1 MSKASRLARPPS
13 AGAGSKLPSPR
24 KECPVGA
31 AAGSG
36 RARVQTVGEKLMR
49 AGNDGGLARQKSL
62 VPAAPV
68 PGDKAQTGSQ
78 SETPSPSQGDNQSRN
93 MEALPP
99 KSRISPPKA
108 SAHQH
113 GSVQK
118 QTKSNLKVT
127 SPEDAE
133 HVSRRQASPNG
144 TPPSRG
150 DPKASRTVPRR
161 HTVGGARSSREI
173 LAMQP
178 SDMDKKREAFLEHL
192 KQKYPHHASAIMGHQ
207 ERLREQ
213 SRSPK
218 HGPSPQPSVVD
229 QLDHLSLASLESL
242 DTMSEAD
249 APTAFTRGSRV
260 RASLPVVRS
269 TNQTKDRSLGVLYL
283 QYGEETKQIRMPN
296 EITSADTVRA
306 LFVSAFP
313 QQLTMKMLESPSVA
327 VYVKDDMRNVYYEL
341 SDVRNITDHSCLKVY
356 HKDPAQA
363 FSHGPRPTNGDARM
377 NREMMYASRDGQ
389 HPLRQPPMGPP
400 PHHPMQGSLSPPTPH
415 SMPPSPSR
423 IPFGPRQGSIPSSA
437 TIPRDRLSNA
447 NPPARSIS
455 PCPSAILERR
465 DVKPDEDMGGKSHTL
480 TRGNEGLY
488 ADPYLLQE
496 GRMSLASSHGAH
508 PAPGL
513 DGPDHGLG
521 GYHRAS
527 IRSTG
532 SYSGPSPTDSM
543 DHPSLYR
550 QKSRNSQLPTLGSKT
565 PPPSPHRMT
574 EVRMIDIHGG
584 PPHSGP
590 PHGGPPHGG
599 PPHGGPPHGGPPHG
613 GPLHGGPPHGG
624 SPHGGSPHGGPPHG
638 GPPHG
643 GPPHGGPPHG
653 GSPHGGP
660 PHGGP
665 PHGGPPHG
673 GPPHGGPPHGGPPHG
688 GPPHGGPPHGGPPH
702 GGPPHGGPPHG
713 VPLERCSPVRQSFRK
728 EEVAGAKTR
737 NNLASPV
744 VSDLQGPLQ
753 GPNPA
758 ANDPQTRE
766 RMKAMEQQIASLT
779 GLVQHALLK
788 GPNTSGTKE
797 PLSERPSKTSS
808 PAHSVNS
815 AGGSP
820 VLAPKSSAGPS
831 ERASAPLQVNLLQF
845 RKSVSDLRLQLQQ
858 MRQLQLQN
866 QEALR
871 VQLKRAEQEI
881 SVKLAEALRRME
893 DPVQRQRALVEED
906 RHKYL
911 GLEEQVLSQLGELE
925 QYVDSL
931 KKDSVGPHRAV
942 TLKDVEEG
950 AVTLRKVGE
959 SLAGLKGEFPALQTR
974 MRAVLRVEVEAVKFL
989 KEEPH
994 KLDSML
1000 KRVKGLTETLS
1011 GLRRC
1016 ATEGLQKGSDVSASA
1031 SLKAAPVDGGPAA
1044 AVAESP
1050 VDAPPASAQ
1059 PGSAALPEPQSSSIR
1074 SEVMPPSPVVI
1085 HHVQSSPV
1093 HMQQSQQSA
1102 ALMAQPSPPLTPS
1115 PTHVPSPNPGQSQSQ
1130 SQSQGRD
1137 SPKGASS
1144 DPPSPA
1150 RHKKAHA
1157 NGVNNGNGSANQDL
1171 IIEELQSSQG
1181 KSKNRAMSIEAAEK
1195 EWEERRQ
1202 NMGHYDGKE
1211 FEKILQEAQANMM
1224 KGIPSL
1230 DMDENPAAPPGAT
1243 GDQTDTHNP
1252 VESPSEPDASSEK
1265 PAKPGPEK
1273 PPKPVL
1279 EKPAKPTLERPSKA
1293 GAERPS
1299 TTKPASTDKVTK
1311 LGSEKASKSPPPPP
1325 PRKTYSSSSSGMT
1338 TTRSG
1343 EVVYTSRKES
1353 VSAQEGE
1360 EEATPPAP
1368 QPKPAKVPPEVKPK
1382 SASPPPITAS
1392 VIQDEEDE
1400 GDKIM
1405 AELQVFQK
1413 CTVKDVGVKNL
1424 VEPTTRIEPQIRELR
1439 PGALLPLKEKK
1450 QSSEPSRE
1458 DKDPDTD
1465 ENGNTTV
1472 RQSPGVIYYVT
1483 GQISKELPPPS
1494 GTEDTNERREPTL
1507 PPSQVSNVNAND
1519 NSPSQQQRPLS
1530 KPPVSPPPVSPP
1542 PVSPPPISPKP
1553 VGLNSFKLPKK
1564 QVKRSVSLKTSTEVE
1579 KGNILNQINSEKKLK
1594 ASVIQEH
1601 ISSSKSIIPEPV
1613 ATTTISALRG
1623 EPKSGAIF
1631 PEKAHNESSN
1641 QPGDTCEGGDEEAS
1655 LSPDLPGEEA
1665 PPPPD
1670 NIAFMI
1676 TNTKVQALSS
1686 GEYQE
1691 LVNAK
1696 KGSVQTVT
1704 VGEAGTR
1711 SNATGDSATDP
1722 SSPQDNGFNKKP
1734 VIIIFDEPMDIRSAY
1749 KRLSTIFEC
1758 EEELERMLAEE
1769 RIDEESE
1776 ESDTERSGGL
1786 QVKVGG
1792 LEGGDDTATKVCGG
1806 LSSSQAAS
1814 DRSSLS
1820 SSSSSSISEVTEG
1833 GVNTASTAGTKQD
1846 GKKKFKFKFPKK
1858 QLAALS
1864 QAIRT
1869 GTKSGKKT
1877 LQVVVYEDE
1886 EESDGTI
1893 RQHKEAKRFEIR
1905 SKASA
1910 DNPKAPGSAQVK
1922 RDNSESICRTDEI
1935 RKSTYKTL
1943 DSLEQ
1948 TIKQLETTISEMGPC
1963 SAEEP
1968 VCTEEPKFGN
1978 RSSSEGVGLKRS
1990 SSLPTSKGPKVPLP
2004 SKSSLRKKTK
2014 PQLLPRP
2021 VLIPTT
2027 TTTSATALSAPSTV
2041 QQNASVA
2048 SPTSRMPVPL
2058 SAKSRQSSG
2067 TTDKAGKQQKLQD
2080 AQRQFRQA
2088 NGSAK
2093 RVGGDHKATSPTVPA
2108 SKIPAFYPSS
2118 TKGSS
2123 QSAPNSDA
2131 TNPINP
2137 SSSSSSSSST
2147 PTPTPTT
2154 TKSSLSSPHPPRSGS
2169 VSSSHIPSLSNGSL
2183 KPPAPSQHTGKT
2195 LSFSSQTQNGR
2206 AHSSSSSSSSSF
2218 SSSSSSSS
2226 SPSPLSPTPLGPGG
2240 KSIRTI
2246 HTPSF
2251 TSYRPHNGGGGGKS
2265 CIPTATA
2272 SKDTA

>member
-13 AGAGSKLPSPR
+13 AGASSKLPSPR
-24 KECPVGA
+24 KECPGA
-31 AAGSG
+31 ATGAG
-36 RARVQTVGEKLMR
+36 RARVLSVGEKLMR
-49 AGNDGGLARQKSL
+49 AGSDGILSRQKSL
-62 VPAAPV
+62 TAAVPQ
-68 PGDKAQTGSQ
+68 DKVQ
-78 SETPSPSQGDNQSRN
+78 SETQAETQDPRQTLGEKGQNLE
-93 MEALPP
+93 MVPP
-99 KSRISPPKA
+99 KSSIRPPKA
-108 SAHQH
+108 SSHQH
-113 GSVQK
+113 GSVHK
-118 QTKSNLKVT
+118 HTKSNLKVT
-127 SPEDAE
+127 SPEDGE
-133 HVSRRQASPNG
+133 HISRRQASPNG
-144 TPPSRG
+144 TAHPRG
-150 DPKASRTVPRR
+150 DAKGSRTVPRR
-161 HTVGGARSSREI
+161 HTLGGARGSREI

-218 HGPSPQPSVVD
+218 HGPSPQPSVGD
-229 QLDHLSLASLESL
+229 QVDHLSLASLESL
-242 DTMSEAD
+242 DAMSEAD
-249 APTAFTRGSRV
+249 APSTFTRGSRV

-283 QYGEETKQIRMPN
+283 QYGDETKQIRMPN
-296 EITSADTVRA
+296 EITSIDTIRA

-327 VYVKDDMRNVYYEL
+327 VYVKDDMRNMYYEL
-341 SDVRNITDHSCLKVY
+341 ADVRNITDHSCLKVY

-363 FSHGPRPTNGDARM
+363 FSHGPRPANGDARM
-377 NREMMYASRDGQ
+377 HSDMVHAGHDGQ
-389 HPLRQPPMGPP
+389 HPLRHPPMGPP
-400 PHHPMQGSLSPPTPH
+400 PHHPMQGALPPSPH

-423 IPFGPRQGSIPSSA
+423 IPFGPRQGSLPGTA
-437 TIPRDRLSNA
+437 TVPRDRLSNA

-465 DVKPDEDMGGKSHTL
+465 DVKPDEDMGGKSHSL
-480 TRGNEGLY
+480 SRGNEGLY

-496 GRMSLASSHGAH
+496 GRMAMAAAHGPH
-508 PAPGL
+508 PNPGL
-513 DGPDHGLG
+513 DGPEHIMG
-521 GYHRAS
+521 GFHRAS
-527 IRSTG
+527 IRSTS
-532 SYSGPSPTDSM
+532 SYTGPSPTDTM

-574 EVRMIDIHGG
+574 EVRMIDIH
-584 PPHSGP
+584 SGP
-590 PHGGPPHGG
+590 PHGIPPHGM
-599 PPHGGPPHGGPPHG
+599 
-613 GPLHGGPPHGG
+613 
-624 SPHGGSPHGGPPHG
+624 SM
-638 GPPHG
+638 
-643 GPPHGGPPHG
+643 
-653 GSPHGGP
+653 
-660 PHGGP
+660 
-665 PHGGPPHG
+665 
-673 GPPHGGPPHGGPPHG
+673 
-688 GPPHGGPPHGGPPH
+688 
-702 GGPPHGGPPHG
+702 
-713 VPLERCSPVRQSFRK
+713 ERSSPVRQSYRK
-728 EEVAGAKTR
+728 EEVAGAKPR
-737 NNLASPV
+737 NNMGGPA
-744 VSDLQGPLQ
+744 VSDLQGHLQ
-753 GPNPA
+753 GPVPPA
-758 ANDPQTRE
+758 SDHQTRE

-788 GPNTSGTKE
+788 GPNTSATKE
-797 PLSERPSKTSS
+797 PQSERPPKTSS
-808 PAHSVNS
+808 PAHSAHS
-815 AGGSP
+815 SGGSP
-820 VLAPKSSAGPS
+820 ILAPKVNAAPSDKSSS
-831 ERASAPLQVNLLQF
+831 VPLKVNLLQF
-845 RKSVSDLRLQLQQ
+845 RKNVSDLRMQLHQ

-881 SVKLAEALRRME
+881 SIKLAEAMHRLE

-911 GLEEQVLSQLGELE
+911 GLEERVLTQLSELE
-925 QYVDSL
+925 QYVGSL
-931 KKDSVGPHRAV
+931 QKDSATTQRAV

-1000 KRVKGLTETLS
+1000 KRVKSLTDTLS
-1011 GLRRC
+1011 SLRRC
-1016 ATEGLQKGSDVSASA
+1016 ATEFSQKGPDPSTPVSVDSSPAAASAEASA
-1031 SLKAAPVDGGPAA
+1031 SP
-1044 AVAESP
+1044 
-1050 VDAPPASAQ
+1050 Q
-1059 PGSAALPEPQSSSIR
+1059 PGSTSAPLEPQSSTIR
-1074 SEVMPPSPVVI
+1074 SEVMPSSPVVI

-1093 HMQQSQQSA
+1093 HIQQSQQSA
-1102 ALMAQPSPPLTPS
+1102 ALTAQPSPPLTPS
-1115 PTHVPSPNPGQSQSQ
+1115 PTHVPSPSLSK
-1130 SQSQGRD
+1130 SQGQD
-1137 SPKGASS
+1137 SPKGAAS

-1150 RHKKAHA
+1150 RQKKTHG
-1157 NGVNNGNGSANQDL
+1157 NPVNNGNSTNQDL
-1171 IIEELQSSQG
+1171 VIEELQNSQD
-1181 KSKNRAMSIEAAEK
+1181 KTKNRAMSIEAAEK
-1195 EWEERRQ
+1195 EWEEKRQ
-1202 NMGHYDGKE
+1202 NMGHYDGRE

-1230 DMDENPAAPPGAT
+1230 EVEDNPALLPAANIVQE
-1243 GDQTDTHNP
+1243 DIHSP
-1252 VESPSEPDASSEK
+1252 VESEPWSEPYSDK
-1265 PAKPGPEK
+1265 PAKKVPEK
-1273 PPKPVL
+1273 PPKLLMEKPSKPAL
-1279 EKPAKPTLERPSKA
+1279 EKSSKTATKPTATDSL
-1293 GAERPS
+1293 
-1299 TTKPASTDKVTK
+1299 TKQ
-1311 LGSEKASKSPPPPP
+1311 GSEKASKSPPPPP
-1325 PRKTYSSSSSGMT
+1325 PRKTYPSSSSGMT

-1360 EEATPPAP
+1360 EEAPPSSP
-1368 QPKPAKVPPEVKPK
+1368 QPKPNKVLPETKPK
-1382 SASPPPITAS
+1382 PSTPPPVTTPAPRE
-1392 VIQDEEDE
+1392 EEDD

-1413 CTVKDVGVKNL
+1413 CTVKDVGLKNS

-1439 PGALLPLKEKK
+1439 PGTLLPLKEKK

-1458 DKDPDTD
+1458 EKDPDTD

-1483 GQISKELPPPS
+1483 GQIPKDHPPTS
-1494 GTEDTNERREPTL
+1494 GTEDTEPAQ
-1507 PPSQVSNVNAND
+1507 PPTQVSNVNVNE
-1519 NSPSQQQRPLS
+1519 NSPSQQQQQPPPL
-1530 KPPVSPPPVSPP
+1530 SPPPKSP
-1542 PVSPPPISPKP
+1542 VTPPPISPKP
-1553 VGLNSFKLPKK
+1553 VGLNGFKLPRKH
-1564 QVKRSVSLKTSTEVE
+1564 VKRSESLKTSAEMQ
-1579 KGNILNQINSEKKLK
+1579 KGKILNKMNAAKRSKTIQEDVSYSKNIMPESVETTTASGVKDAPKSSQSKKSSGEDSVPPK
-1594 ASVIQEH
+1594 ASFDD
-1601 ISSSKSIIPEPV
+1601 S
-1613 ATTTISALRG
+1613 
-1623 EPKSGAIF
+1623 
-1631 PEKAHNESSN
+1631 
-1641 QPGDTCEGGDEEAS
+1641 DEGAS

-1676 TNTKVQALSS
+1676 TNTKVQALSC

-1704 VGEAGTR
+1704 VG
-1711 SNATGDSATDP
+1711 NATNRGNGMADP
-1722 SSPQDNGFNKKP
+1722 SAPQDNGFNKKP

-1758 EEELERMLAEE
+1758 EEELDRMLAEE
-1769 RIDEESE
+1769 RIEEEDEESD
-1776 ESDTERSGGL
+1776 SERRP
-1786 QVKVGG
+1786 VKA
-1792 LEGGDDTATKVCGG
+1792 EGAELVDGKKV
-1806 LSSSQAAS
+1806 
-1814 DRSSLS
+1814 S
-1820 SSSSSSISEVTEG
+1820 SSSSSSSLSELTDSG
-1833 GVNTASTAGTKQD
+1833 GNLESNGDAKQD
-1846 GKKKFKFKFPKK
+1846 SKKKFKFKFPKK
-1858 QLAALS
+1858 QLAALT

-1893 RQHKEAKRFEIR
+1893 RQHKEAKRFEISR
-1905 SKASA
+1905 SKSLA
-1910 DNPKAPGSAQVK
+1910 DTPKGTSTAPLK
-1922 RDNSESICRTDEI
+1922 RQTSESICRTDEI
-1935 RKSTYKTL
+1935 RKNTYKTL

-1948 TIKQLETTISEMGPC
+1948 TIKQLETTISEMGPR
-1963 SAEEP
+1963 SPEES
-1968 VCTEEPKFGN
+1968 VSTEEANAGN
-1978 RSSSEGVGLKRS
+1978 GKSSGEVGLKRS
-1990 SSLPTSKGPKVPLP
+1990 SSLPASRGPGPKVPT
-2004 SKSSLRKKTK
+2004 KNSLLKTTK

-2021 VLIPTT
+2021 VVI
-2027 TTTSATALSAPSTV
+2027 PSTNTSTV
-2041 QQNASVA
+2041 PSVPSTPQQNTSVA

-2058 SAKSRQSSG
+2058 SAKSRQSPG

-2093 RVGGDHKATSPTVPA
+2093 RVGGDHKTTSPTIPI

-2118 TKGSS
+2118 TKSSS
-2123 QSAPNSDA
+2123 QSAQNSDA

-2137 SSSSSSSSST
+2137 SSSSV
-2147 PTPTPTT
+2147 
-2154 TKSSLSSPHPPRSGS
+2154 TKSSILSSHAPRSGS
-2169 VSSSHIPSLSNGSL
+2169 LPSSHIPSLSNGVL
-2183 KPPAPSQHTGKT
+2183 KLPAPTQHTGKA

-2206 AHSSSSSSSSSF
+2206 VHSSSSSSFS

-2251 TSYRPHNGGGGGKS
+2251 TSYRSHNGNSGKS

-2272 SKDTA
+2272 AKDTT

>member
-13 AGAGSKLPSPR
+13 LGAGSKLPSPR
-24 KECPVGA
+24 KECPGTA
-31 AAGSG
+31 AAAG
-36 RARVQTVGEKLMR
+36 RARVLSVGEKLMR
-49 AGNDGGLARQKSL
+49 AGSDGILSRQKSL
-62 VPAAPV
+62 TAAVPQ
-68 PGDKAQTGSQ
+68 DKAQRETQTETQAPSQ
-78 SETPSPSQGDNQSRN
+78 SPCEKGQN
-93 MEALPP
+93 MEAVPP

-108 SAHQH
+108 SSQ
-113 GSVQK
+113 GSVHK

-133 HVSRRQASPNG
+133 HVSRRKASPNG
-144 TPPSRG
+144 TAPLSG
-150 DPKASRTVPRR
+150 DAKGSRTVPRR
-161 HTVGGARSSREI
+161 HTLGGARGSREI

-218 HGPSPQPSVVD
+218 HGPSPQPSVGDQVD
-229 QLDHLSLASLESL
+229 HISLASLESL

-249 APTAFTRGSRV
+249 APTGFTRGSRV

-283 QYGEETKQIRMPN
+283 QYGDETKQIRMPN
-296 EITSADTVRA
+296 EVTSIDTVRA

-327 VYVKDDMRNVYYEL
+327 VYVKDDMRNMYYEL
-341 SDVRNITDHSCLKVY
+341 TDVRNITDHSCLKVY

-363 FSHGPRPTNGDARM
+363 FSHGPRPANGDARM
-377 NREMMYASRDGQ
+377 HSEMVHAGRDGP

-400 PHHPMQGSLSPPTPH
+400 LHHPMQGALPPTPH

-423 IPFGPRQGSIPSSA
+423 IPFVPRQGSIPGSA
-437 TIPRDRLSNA
+437 TIPRDRVSNT
-447 NPPARSIS
+447 NPPARSNS

-465 DVKPDEDMGGKSHTL
+465 DVKPDEDMGGKSHSL
-480 TRGNEGLY
+480 ARGNEGLY

-496 GRMSLASSHGAH
+496 GRMTMATAHGPH
-508 PAPGL
+508 PNPGL
-513 DGPDHGLG
+513 DGPEHGMG
-521 GYHRAS
+521 GFHRAS
-527 IRSTG
+527 IRSTS
-532 SYSGPSPTDSM
+532 SYSGPSPTDTI

-565 PPPSPHRMT
+565 PPPSPHRMA

-584 PPHSGP
+584 PPHCV
-590 PHGGPPHGG
+590 
-599 PPHGGPPHGGPPHG
+599 
-613 GPLHGGPPHGG
+613 
-624 SPHGGSPHGGPPHG
+624 
-638 GPPHG
+638 
-643 GPPHGGPPHG
+643 
-653 GSPHGGP
+653 
-660 PHGGP
+660 
-665 PHGGPPHG
+665 
-673 GPPHGGPPHGGPPHG
+673 
-688 GPPHGGPPHGGPPH
+688 
-702 GGPPHGGPPHG
+702 PPHG
-713 VPLERCSPVRQSFRK
+713 VPIERSSPVRQSFRK
-728 EEVAGAKTR
+728 EEVTGTKPR
-737 NNLASPV
+737 NNMGSPV
-744 VSDLQGPLQ
+744 VADLQGHLQ
-753 GPNPA
+753 GPIPA
-758 ANDPQTRE
+758 DHQTRE
-766 RMKAMEQQIASLT
+766 R
-779 GLVQHALLK
+779 
-788 GPNTSGTKE
+788 P
-797 PLSERPSKTSS
+797 PKTSS
-808 PAHSVNS
+808 PAHSAHS
-815 AGGSP
+815 SGGSP
-820 VLAPKSSAGPS
+820 VLAPKSNAAPSDKGSGP
-831 ERASAPLQVNLLQF
+831 LKVNLLQF
-845 RKSVSDLRLQLQQ
+845 RKNVSDLRMQLHQ

-881 SVKLAEALRRME
+881 SVKLAEAMRGLE

-911 GLEEQVLSQLGELE
+911 GLEERVLSQLGELE
-925 QYVDSL
+925 QYVISL
-931 KKDSVGPHRAV
+931 QKDSAATHRVV

-1000 KRVKGLTETLS
+1000 KRVKSLTDTLS
-1011 GLRRC
+1011 SLRRS
-1016 ATEGLQKGSDVSASA
+1016 ATEGHQKGPDPSANV
-1031 SLKAAPVDGGPAA
+1031 PVGNSPSAA
-1044 AVAESP
+1044 AVAAEAPAEAP
-1050 VDAPPASAQ
+1050 VQ
-1059 PGSAALPEPQSSSIR
+1059 PGSTSAPLEPQSSTIR
-1074 SEVMPPSPVVI
+1074 SEVMPSSPVVI

-1102 ALMAQPSPPLTPS
+1102 ALTAQPSPPLTPS
-1115 PTHVPSPNPGQSQSQ
+1115 PSHAPSPNLSK
-1130 SQSQGRD
+1130 SQGRE
-1137 SPKGASS
+1137 SPKGAAL

-1150 RHKKAHA
+1150 RHKKTHG
-1157 NGVNNGNGSANQDL
+1157 NPVNNGNGAANQGL
-1171 IIEELQSSQG
+1171 VIEELQNSQD

-1195 EWEERRQ
+1195 EWEEKRQ

-1230 DMDENPAAPPGAT
+1230 DAEENPGLAPAAT
-1243 GDQTDTHNP
+1243 GEQADVHSL
-1252 VESPSEPDASSEK
+1252 VESLSEEPQSELLADKQAKKGPEKLPKPVMEK
-1265 PAKPGPEK
+1265 PAKP
-1273 PPKPVL
+1273 
-1279 EKPAKPTLERPSKA
+1279 ALERPSKTA
-1293 GAERPS
+1293 
-1299 TTKPASTDKVTK
+1299 TKPAPSDSVTK
-1311 LGSEKASKSPPPPP
+1311 QGSEKPSKSPPPPP
-1325 PRKTYSSSSSGMT
+1325 PRKTYPSSSSGMT

-1353 VSAQEGE
+1353 TSAQEGE
-1360 EEATPPAP
+1360 EEAPPPTPPAKP
-1368 QPKPAKVPPEVKPK
+1368 TKVAPETKPKPAT
-1382 SASPPPITAS
+1382 PPPVTAP
-1392 VIQDEEDE
+1392 VAGEEEDE

-1413 CTVKDVGVKNL
+1413 CTVKDVGGKNL

-1439 PGALLPLKEKK
+1439 PGALLPLKDKK

-1472 RQSPGVIYYVT
+1472 RQSQGVIYYVT
-1483 GQISKELPPPS
+1483 GQIPKEHPPPPGS
-1494 GTEDTNERREPTL
+1494 EETPELREPTQ
-1507 PPSQVSNVNAND
+1507 PPSQVSNVNVND
-1519 NSPSQQQRPLS
+1519 DSPSQQQQPPLS
-1530 KPPVSPPPVSPP
+1530 PK
-1542 PVSPPPISPKP
+1542 SPPPISPKP
-1553 VGLNSFKLPKK
+1553 VGLKGFKFPRK
-1564 QVKRSVSLKTSTEVE
+1564 QVKRSESLKTSAEME
-1579 KGNILNQINSEKKLK
+1579 KGKILNKINTEKKTK
-1594 ASVIQEH
+1594 FIQQH
-1601 ISSSKSIIPEPV
+1601 VSSSTNIIPETV
-1613 ATTTISALRG
+1613 ATTTTSTQKEA
-1623 EPKSGAIF
+1623 PKSAVA
-1631 PEKAHNESSN
+1631 PPKKAPSEDSDLPKAQCEDHN
-1641 QPGDTCEGGDEEAS
+1641 EEAS

-1676 TNTKVQALSS
+1676 TNTKVQALSC

-1704 VGEAGTR
+1704 VGSAANRG
-1711 SNATGDSATDP
+1711 NATVDP
-1722 SSPQDNGFNKKP
+1722 TVPQDNGFNKKP

-1758 EEELERMLAEE
+1758 EEELDRMLAEE
-1769 RIDEESE
+1769 RIEEESE
-1776 ESDTERSGGL
+1776 ESDTEKSGGL
-1786 QVKVGG
+1786 QVKAQSTEVVDGK
-1792 LEGGDDTATKVCGG
+1792 KV
-1806 LSSSQAAS
+1806 SSSQVAA
-1814 DRSSLS
+1814 DHASLS
-1820 SSSSSSISEVTEG
+1820 SSSSSSISELTDS
-1833 GVNTASTAGTKQD
+1833 GVNLESNGDGKQD

-1858 QLAALS
+1858 QLAALT

-1886 EESDGTI
+1886 EECDGTI
-1893 RQHKEAKRFEIR
+1893 RQHKEAKRFEIAR
-1905 SKASA
+1905 SKSLA
-1910 DNPKAPGSAQVK
+1910 DTPKVPGSAAPK
-1922 RDNSESICRTDEI
+1922 RQNSDSVGRTHEI
-1935 RKSTYKTL
+1935 RKNTYKTL

-1948 TIKQLETTISEMGPC
+1948 TIKQLETTISEMGPP
-1963 SAEEP
+1963 SPREP
-1968 VCTEEPKFGN
+1968 VCTEEPTAGN
-1978 RSSSEGVGLKRS
+1978 GKSSEGVGLKRS
-1990 SSLPTSKGPKVPLP
+1990 SSLPTSRGSGPKVP
-2004 SKSSLRKKTK
+2004 SKNSLQKKAK

-2021 VLIPTT
+2021 VVIPTT
-2027 TTTSATALSAPSTV
+2027 TTTTTTIPSAPSTI
-2041 QQNASVA
+2041 QQNTSVA

-2058 SAKSRQSSG
+2058 SAKSRQSPG

-2093 RVGGDHKATSPTVPA
+2093 RVGGDHKTTSPTIPI

-2123 QSAPNSDA
+2123 QSAQNSDA

-2137 SSSSSSSSST
+2137 SSSSSSSSSV
-2147 PTPTPTT
+2147 
-2154 TKSSLSSPHPPRSGS
+2154 TKSSILSSHAHRSGS
-2169 VSSSHIPSLSNGSL
+2169 LPSSHIPSLSNGSL
-2183 KPPAPSQHTGKT
+2183 KLPTPSQHTGKA
-2195 LSFSSQTQNGR
+2195 LSFPSQTQNGR
-2206 AHSSSSSSSSSF
+2206 VHSSSSSSFS

-2251 TSYRPHNGGGGGKS
+2251 TSYRSHNGSSGKS

-2272 SKDTA
+2272 AKDTT

>member
-1 MSKASRLARPPS
+1 MSRASRLARPPS

-24 KECPVGA
+24 KECPGTA
-31 AAGSG
+31 AAGG
-36 RARVQTVGEKLMR
+36 RARVLSVGEKLMR
-49 AGNDGGLARQKSL
+49 AGSDGILTRQKSL
-62 VPAAPV
+62 AAAVPV
-68 PGDKAQTGSQ
+68 PQDKAQSETQTEAQAPSQ
-78 SETPSPSQGDNQSRN
+78 SRSPGENQGQN
-93 MEALPP
+93 METVPP

-108 SAHQH
+108 SGHQQ
-113 GSVQK
+113 STVQK

-127 SPEDAE
+127 SPEDVQ
-133 HVSRRQASPNG
+133 HLSRRQASPNG
-144 TPPSRG
+144 TAPSRG
-150 DPKASRTVPRR
+150 DAKASRTVPRR

-218 HGPSPQPSVVD
+218 HGPSSQPGVGD
-229 QLDHLSLASLESL
+229 QVDHLSLASLESL

-283 QYGEETKQIRMPN
+283 QYGDETKQIRMPN
-296 EITSADTVRA
+296 EITSTDTVRA

-327 VYVKDDMRNVYYEL
+327 VYVKDDMRNMYYEL
-341 SDVRNITDHSCLKVY
+341 TDVRNITDHSCLKVY

-363 FSHGPRPTNGDARM
+363 FSHGPRPANGDARM
-377 NREMMYASRDGQ
+377 HREMIYASRDGQ

-400 PHHPMQGSLSPPTPH
+400 PHHPMQGSMSPPTPH

-423 IPFGPRQGSIPSSA
+423 IPFGPRQGSIPGSA

-447 NPPARSIS
+447 NPPARSVS

-465 DVKPDEDMGGKSHTL
+465 DVKPDEDMGGKSHSL
-480 TRGNEGLY
+480 ARGNEGLY

-496 GRMSLASSHGAH
+496 GRISLATAHGAH

-565 PPPSPHRMT
+565 PPPSPHRMA
-574 EVRMIDIHGG
+574 EVRMIDI
-584 PPHSGP
+584 
-590 PHGGPPHGG
+590 
-599 PPHGGPPHGGPPHG
+599 
-613 GPLHGGPPHGG
+613 
-624 SPHGGSPHGGPPHG
+624 
-638 GPPHG
+638 HG

-653 GSPHGGP
+653 GSPHGVP
-660 PHGGP
+660 PHGVP
-665 PHGGPPHG
+665 PHGVPPHG
-673 GPPHGGPPHGGPPHG
+673 V
-688 GPPHGGPPHGGPPH
+688 
-702 GGPPHGGPPHG
+702 PPHG
-713 VPLERCSPVRQSFRK
+713 VPLERSSPVRQSFRK
-728 EEVAGAKTR
+728 EEVAGTKPR
-737 NNLASPV
+737 NNMASPV
-744 VSDLQGPLQ
+744 VSDLQGQLQ
-753 GPNPA
+753 GPVPA
-758 ANDPQTRE
+758 ASDPQTRE

-797 PLSERPSKTSS
+797 PPSERPPKTSS
-808 PAHSVNS
+808 PAHSAHS

-820 VLAPKSSAGPS
+820 VLAPKSSAAPS
-831 ERASAPLQVNLLQF
+831 EKGSVPLKVNLLQF
-845 RKSVSDLRLQLQQ
+845 RKNVSDLRLQLHQ

-881 SVKLAEALRRME
+881 SVKLAEAMRRLE
-893 DPVQRQRALVEED
+893 DPVHRQRALVEED

-911 GLEEQVLSQLGELE
+911 GLEERVLTQLGELE
-925 QYVDSL
+925 QYVDCL
-931 KKDSVGPHRAV
+931 KRDSVATHRVV

-950 AVTLRKVGE
+950 AVNLRKVGE

-1000 KRVKGLTETLS
+1000 KRVKSLTETLS
-1011 GLRRC
+1011 SLRRC
-1016 ATEGLQKGSDVSASA
+1016 ATEGLQKGSDPSAVS
-1031 SLKAAPVDGGPAA
+1031 APVDNSPAA
-1044 AVAESP
+1044 AAEAP
-1050 VDAPPASAQ
+1050 AEAPPASAPPASAPPASAP
-1059 PGSAALPEPQSSSIR
+1059 PGSPSAMPEPQSSTIR
-1074 SEVMPPSPVVI
+1074 SEVMPSSPVVI

-1115 PTHVPSPNPGQSQSQ
+1115 PTHVPSPIPSQSQ
-1130 SQSQGRD
+1130 DRE
-1137 SPKGASS
+1137 SPKGATS

-1150 RHKKAHA
+1150 RHKKAHG
-1157 NGVNNGNGSANQDL
+1157 NPVNNGNGTANQDL
-1171 IIEELQSSQG
+1171 VIEELQSSQG

-1195 EWEERRQ
+1195 EWEEKRQ

-1230 DMDENPAAPPGAT
+1230 EVEENPALPPAAT
-1243 GDQTDTHNP
+1243 GDQADGHSP
-1252 VESPSEPDASSEK
+1252 MESPTEEPQSEPDSDKPAKQGPEKLPKPVMEK
-1265 PAKPGPEK
+1265 PAKP
-1273 PPKPVL
+1273 
-1279 EKPAKPTLERPSKA
+1279 ALERPSKA
-1293 GAERPS
+1293 GIERPS
-1299 TTKPASTDKVTK
+1299 ATKPAPTDKVTK

-1325 PRKTYSSSSSGMT
+1325 PRKTYPSSSSGMT

-1360 EEATPPAP
+1360 EEAPPPAP
-1368 QPKPAKVPPEVKPK
+1368 QPKPTKVPPETKPK
-1382 SASPPPITAS
+1382 SASPPPVTAS
-1392 VIQDEEDE
+1392 AVRDEEDE

-1439 PGALLPLKEKK
+1439 PGGLLPLKETK

-1483 GQISKELPPPS
+1483 GQISKEHPPPS
-1494 GTEDTNERREPTL
+1494 GVEETPERREPTL
-1507 PPSQVSNVNAND
+1507 PPS
-1519 NSPSQQQRPLS
+1519 
-1530 KPPVSPPPVSPP
+1530 
-1542 PVSPPPISPKP
+1542 
-1553 VGLNSFKLPKK
+1553 
-1564 QVKRSVSLKTSTEVE
+1564 
-1579 KGNILNQINSEKKLK
+1579 
-1594 ASVIQEH
+1594 
-1601 ISSSKSIIPEPV
+1601 
-1613 ATTTISALRG
+1613 
-1623 EPKSGAIF
+1623 
-1631 PEKAHNESSN
+1631 
-1641 QPGDTCEGGDEEAS
+1641 
-1655 LSPDLPGEEA
+1655 
-1665 PPPPD
+1665 
-1670 NIAFMI
+1670 
-1676 TNTKVQALSS
+1676 
-1686 GEYQE
+1686 
-1691 LVNAK
+1691 
-1696 KGSVQTVT
+1696 
-1704 VGEAGTR
+1704 
-1711 SNATGDSATDP
+1711 
-1722 SSPQDNGFNKKP
+1722 
-1734 VIIIFDEPMDIRSAY
+1734 
-1749 KRLSTIFEC
+1749 
-1758 EEELERMLAEE
+1758 
-1769 RIDEESE
+1769 
-1776 ESDTERSGGL
+1776 
-1786 QVKVGG
+1786 
-1792 LEGGDDTATKVCGG
+1792 
-1806 LSSSQAAS
+1806 
-1814 DRSSLS
+1814 
-1820 SSSSSSISEVTEG
+1820 
-1833 GVNTASTAGTKQD
+1833 
-1846 GKKKFKFKFPKK
+1846 
-1858 QLAALS
+1858 
-1864 QAIRT
+1864 
-1869 GTKSGKKT
+1869 
-1877 LQVVVYEDE
+1877 
-1886 EESDGTI
+1886 
-1893 RQHKEAKRFEIR
+1893 
-1905 SKASA
+1905 
-1910 DNPKAPGSAQVK
+1910 
-1922 RDNSESICRTDEI
+1922 
-1935 RKSTYKTL
+1935 
-1943 DSLEQ
+1943 
-1948 TIKQLETTISEMGPC
+1948 
-1963 SAEEP
+1963 
-1968 VCTEEPKFGN
+1968 
-1978 RSSSEGVGLKRS
+1978 
-1990 SSLPTSKGPKVPLP
+1990 
-2004 SKSSLRKKTK
+2004 
-2014 PQLLPRP
+2014 
-2021 VLIPTT
+2021 
-2027 TTTSATALSAPSTV
+2027 
-2041 QQNASVA
+2041 QNASVA

-2058 SAKSRQSSG
+2058 SAKSRQSPG

-2093 RVGGDHKATSPTVPA
+2093 RVGGDHKTTSPTAPT

-2123 QSAPNSDA
+2123 QSAQNSDA
-2131 TNPINP
+2131 TNPTNPSSPP
-2137 SSSSSSSSST
+2137 SSSSSSM
-2147 PTPTPTT
+2147 
-2154 TKSSLSSPHPPRSGS
+2154 TKSSIPSPHTPRSGS
-2169 VSSSHIPSLSNGSL
+2169 VHSSHIPSLSNGSL
-2183 KPPAPSQHTGKT
+2183 KLPTPSQHTGKA

-2206 AHSSSSSSSSSF
+2206 AHSSSSSSSF
-2218 SSSSSSSS
+2218 SSSSSS

-2251 TSYRPHNGGGGGKS
+2251 TSYRPHNGSSGKS

-2272 SKDTA
+2272 AKDTT

>member
-13 AGAGSKLPSPR
+13 LGSGSKLPSPR
-24 KECPVGA
+24 KECPGT
-31 AAGSG
+31 G
-36 RARVQTVGEKLMR
+36 RARVVSVGEKLMR
-49 AGNDGGLARQKSL
+49 AGSDGVLSRQKSL
-62 VPAAPV
+62 TAAV
-68 PGDKAQTGSQ
+68 QQDKAQNQTQ
-78 SETPSPSQGDNQSRN
+78 TEAQAQNQSQEEKSQK
-93 MEALPP
+93 MEMVHP
-99 KSRISPPKA
+99 KSRISPPK
-108 SAHQH
+108 
-113 GSVQK
+113 GSLRK

-133 HVSRRQASPNG
+133 HVGRRQASPNG

-150 DPKASRTVPRR
+150 DAKGSRTVPRR
-161 HTVGGARSSREI
+161 HTLGGARGSREI

-213 SRSPK
+213 SLQDMLTSLHSELDIQRYLMKIQLPRRSRSPK
-218 HGPSPQPSVVD
+218 HGPNLQASVGD
-229 QLDHLSLASLESL
+229 QVDHLSLASLESL

-249 APTAFTRGSRV
+249 APTAFTRGSRI

-283 QYGEETKQIRMPN
+283 QYGDETKQIRMPN
-296 EITSADTVRA
+296 EITSIDTVRA

-313 QQLTMKMLESPSVA
+313 QLLNMKMLESPSVA
-327 VYVKDDMRNVYYEL
+327 VFVKDDMRNMYYEL
-341 SDVRNITDHSCLKVY
+341 TDVRNIIDHSCLKVY

-363 FSHGPRPTNGDARM
+363 FSHGPRPANGDARM
-377 NREMMYASRDGQ
+377 HSEMVHAARDGP

-400 PHHPMQGSLSPPTPH
+400 PHPMQGALPPSPH

-423 IPFGPRQGSIPSSA
+423 IPFGPRQSSIPGNS
-437 TIPRDRLSNA
+437 TIPRERLANA

-465 DVKPDEDMGGKSHTL
+465 DVKPDEDMGGKSHSL
-480 TRGNEGLY
+480 ARGNEGLY

-496 GRMSLASSHGAH
+496 GRMNMASAHGPH
-508 PAPGL
+508 PNPGL
-513 DGPDHGLG
+513 DGQELMG
-521 GYHRAS
+521 GFHRAS
-527 IRSTG
+527 IRSTS
-532 SYSGPSPTDSM
+532 SYGGPSPTDTM

-565 PPPSPHRMT
+565 PPPSPHRMA
-574 EVRMIDIHGG
+574 EVRMIDI
-584 PPHSGP
+584 
-590 PHGGPPHGG
+590 
-599 PPHGGPPHGGPPHG
+599 
-613 GPLHGGPPHGG
+613 
-624 SPHGGSPHGGPPHG
+624 
-638 GPPHG
+638 
-643 GPPHGGPPHG
+643 
-653 GSPHGGP
+653 HGGP

-688 GPPHGGPPHGGPPH
+688 GPPHGGPPHGGPSHGGPPH

-713 VPLERCSPVRQSFRK
+713 VPPHGVPMERNSPVRQSYRK
-728 EEVAGAKTR
+728 EEVTGTKPR
-737 NNLASPV
+737 SNMGSPV
-744 VSDLQGPLQ
+744 VADLQGHLQ
-753 GPNPA
+753 GPIPPA
-758 ANDPQTRE
+758 VDPQTRE

-788 GPNTSGTKE
+788 GPNTSGSKE
-797 PLSERPSKTSS
+797 PPSERPPKTSS
-808 PAHSVNS
+808 PAHSAHS
-815 AGGSP
+815 SGGSP
-820 VLAPKSSAGPS
+820 IMAPKRSAAPS
-831 ERASAPLQVNLLQF
+831 DKGSAPLKVNLLQF
-845 RKSVSDLRLQLQQ
+845 RRNVSDLRMQLHQ
-858 MRQLQLQN
+858 MRQQQLQN

-881 SVKLAEALRRME
+881 SVKLAEAMRGLE

-911 GLEEQVLSQLGELE
+911 GLEERVLTQLGDLE
-925 QYVDSL
+925 QYVGSL
-931 KKDSVGPHRAV
+931 QKESTVTHRVV

-950 AVTLRKVGE
+950 AMTLRKVGE

-1000 KRVKGLTETLS
+1000 KRVKSLTDTLS

-1016 ATEGLQKGSDVSASA
+1016 ASENAQKGPDPSANVPVENCPSVA
-1031 SLKAAPVDGGPAA
+1031 VAAPAG
-1044 AVAESP
+1044 
-1050 VDAPPASAQ
+1050 APPASVP
-1059 PGSAALPEPQSSSIR
+1059 PGSTSAPLEPQTSTIR
-1074 SEVMPPSPVVI
+1074 SEVMPSSPVVI

-1102 ALMAQPSPPLTPS
+1102 ALAAQPSPPLTPS
-1115 PTHVPSPNPGQSQSQ
+1115 PKPGN
-1130 SQSQGRD
+1130 SQGRD
-1137 SPKGASS
+1137 SPKGAAS

-1150 RHKKAHA
+1150 RLKKIHG
-1157 NGVNNGNGSANQDL
+1157 NPVNNGNGTANQGL
-1171 IIEELQSSQG
+1171 IIEELQNSQD

-1230 DMDENPAAPPGAT
+1230 EVEENPAVPPVAT
-1243 GDQTDTHNP
+1243 EEQTEIRNNP
-1252 VESPSEPDASSEK
+1252 VEPQSEESQSEPPPDKAVK
-1265 PAKPGPEK
+1265 KGPEK
-1273 PPKPVL
+1273 LPKPVL
-1279 EKPAKPTLERPSKA
+1279 EKPAKPALERPSKTA
-1293 GAERPS
+1293 I
-1299 TTKPASTDKVTK
+1299 KPAPTDSLNKQ
-1311 LGSEKASKSPPPPP
+1311 GSEKASKSPPPPP
-1325 PRKTYSSSSSGMT
+1325 PRKTFNSSSSGMT

-1343 EVVYTSRKES
+1343 EVVYTNKKES
-1353 VSAQEGE
+1353 VSAQEAE
-1360 EEATPPAP
+1360 EEAPPP
-1368 QPKPAKVPPEVKPK
+1368 SPRTKPAKVPPETKPK
-1382 SASPPPITAS
+1382 PATPPPVTAS
-1392 VIQDEEDE
+1392 VSTEEEDE

-1405 AELQVFQK
+1405 AELQVFQN
-1413 CTVKDVGVKNL
+1413 CTVKDVGVKNF

-1439 PGALLPLKEKK
+1439 PGALMPLKEKK

-1472 RQSPGVIYYVT
+1472 RQSQGVIYYVT
-1483 GQISKELPPPS
+1483 GQIPKDHPAS
-1494 GTEDTNERREPTL
+1494 GIEDTTDHREPTQ
-1507 PPSQVSNVNAND
+1507 PTSQVSNVNVND
-1519 NSPSQQQRPLS
+1519 NSPSQQQQQQPPL
-1530 KPPVSPPPVSPP
+1530 SPPPKSP
-1542 PVSPPPISPKP
+1542 VTPPPISPKP
-1553 VGLNSFKLPKK
+1553 VGLKGFKFPRK
-1564 QVKRSVSLKTSTEVE
+1564 QVKRSESLKTSAEME
-1579 KGNILNQINSEKKLK
+1579 KGKILNKINTEKKTK
-1594 ASVIQEH
+1594 VVQPNV
-1601 ISSSKSIIPEPV
+1601 SSSKNVIAEPV
-1613 ATTTISALRG
+1613 ATTRTRTIKEVLKSAAALTNVALT
-1623 EPKSGAIF
+1623 EDSG
-1631 PEKAHNESSN
+1631 PTKTN
-1641 QPGDTCEGGDEEAS
+1641 CEEENEEAF

-1676 TNTKVQALSS
+1676 TNTKVQALSC

-1691 LVNAK
+1691 LVNTK

-1704 VGEAGTR
+1704 VG
-1711 SNATGDSATDP
+1711 NAANRFHTTEDP
-1722 SSPQDNGFNKKP
+1722 SEPQDYGFDKKP

-1749 KRLSTIFEC
+1749 KRLSTIFEN
-1758 EEELERMLAEE
+1758 EEEMDRMLAAE

-1776 ESDTERSGGL
+1776 ESDTAVGTEGVDGK
-1786 QVKVGG
+1786 KV
-1792 LEGGDDTATKVCGG
+1792 
-1806 LSSSQAAS
+1806 SSSHVNA
-1814 DRSSLS
+1814 DHVSLS
-1820 SSSSSSISEVTEG
+1820 SSSSSSISELTDSGALETSG
-1833 GVNTASTAGTKQD
+1833 DTKQD

-1858 QLAALS
+1858 QLAALT

-1893 RQHKEAKRFEIR
+1893 KQHKEAKRFEIVR
-1905 SKASA
+1905 SKSSA
-1910 DNPKAPGSAQVK
+1910 DTAKEK
-1922 RDNSESICRTDEI
+1922 RSTTLKKQNSDSIGRTNEI
-1935 RKSTYKTL
+1935 RNNTYKTL

-1948 TIKQLETTISEMGPC
+1948 TIKQLETTISEMGP
-1963 SAEEP
+1963 SPPGEP
-1968 VCTEEPKFGN
+1968 ACTEEPRTGN
-1978 RSSSEGVGLKRS
+1978 GKSSEGLGLKRS
-1990 SSLPTSKGPKVPLP
+1990 SSLPTSRGSGPKVP
-2004 SKSSLRKKTK
+2004 SKNSLQKKTK

-2021 VLIPTT
+2021 VVIPTT
-2027 TTTSATALSAPSTV
+2027 TTTTTTTTVPSAPSTV
-2041 QQNASVA
+2041 QQNTSVA

-2058 SAKSRQSSG
+2058 STKSRQAPG

-2093 RVGGDHKATSPTVPA
+2093 RVGGDHKTTSPTIPI

-2123 QSAPNSDA
+2123 QCAPNSDA

-2137 SSSSSSSSST
+2137 SSSSSSSSSSSFSV
-2147 PTPTPTT
+2147 
-2154 TKSSLSSPHPPRSGS
+2154 TKSSTLSSHSPRSGS
-2169 VSSSHIPSLSNGSL
+2169 LPSSHIPSLSNGSL
-2183 KPPAPSQHTGKT
+2183 KLPTPSQHTGKA

-2206 AHSSSSSSSSSF
+2206 VHSSSTSSF

-2251 TSYRPHNGGGGGKS
+2251 TSYRSHNGSSGKS

-2272 SKDTA
+2272 AKDAT